1 MNIDSNKINR
11 ASIFALAVCLA
22 TALSGCGGTKLL
34 KEQKSME
41 VTTSI
46 ATTNSDELFGS
57 LDWVIVRDG
66 PGTWAKNAD
75 WDEYLVTIVNETDT
89 EVHISGVT
97 VVDLL
102 GNRLEPESQRK
113 SLVKG
118 TKRTAKRYKDE
129 HIEVKAGVGTGTLIA
144 AGAAVGVVGTAVAV
158 GAAQAAVL
166 TGASTAGGA
175 AAAAG
180 GVVLLAPVLVVG
192 GIVRGVNNSKVGKRI
207 ESRHTAMPAAVEA
220 DGIRQLDLFFPLAP
234 SPQRVEIAYV
244 SASGEGV
251 LIIETTQALNG
262 LHLVPGTL

>member
-1 MNIDSNKINR
+1 MFKHLFR
-11 ASIFALAVCLA
+11 RYL
-22 TALSGCGGTKLL
+22 
-34 KEQKSME
+34 
-41 VTTSI
+41 SI
-46 ATTNSDELFGS
+46 ALVLALVLFASFGS
-57 LDWVIVRDG
+57 LDDAAAAG
-66 PGTWAKNAD
+66 
-75 WDEYLVTIVNETDT
+75 ETD
-89 EVHISGVT
+89 
-97 VVDLL
+97 L
-102 GNRLEPESQRK
+102 GR
-113 SLVKG
+113 
-118 TKRTAKRYKDE
+118 A
-129 HIEVKAGVGTGTLIA
+129 IA
-144 AGAAVGVVGTAVAV
+144 AQEAHTDALMAIDGVVGTAVAV

-207 ESRHTAMPAAVEA
+207 ESRHTAVPAAVKA

-251 LIIETTQALNG
+251 LIIETTEALNG